1 VKIPA
6 MREFMHWHRSM
17 DGDPMHRWLRER
29 IGDIIHSL
37 DQHPEQH
44 PAPLR
49 RRSADP
55 APRPASSAGNNP
67 AAPSRFAIP
76 RIPTHD
82 WPSRP
87 AAA

>member
-44 PAPLR
+44 RRAAAPGRLTR
-49 RRSADP
+49 
-55 APRPASSAGNNP
+55 APPGQLGGRDNP
-67 AAPSRFAIP
+67 AAPSRFDTSHPHSRLAC
-76 RIPTHD
+76 
-82 WPSRP
+82 RP